1 MSLSLLHDSFIHMK
15 NDALIRL
22 KVFQIPKT
30 MEGYTQITHES
41 VVKEPKVFLRRI
53 PAEELRRF
61 LSQEEGSNI
70 TAAPE
75 EAQSEVTAGSS
86 GHEKLLDKIKKLEE
100 ELSQKNELIKN
111 LQEEVKRL
119 KAEEKNEKE
128 ISNETFNFSGDTLVA
143 PSLEEDINLNISVD
157 RLLQCKAIAKDISNE
172 NSLVISKIEEDSAHD
187 KKAKVSQGQS
197 PSTKA
202 RKRKQRNDVSNSSVE
217 NMSAWLAL
225 AKKENL
231 DKSDSDRS
239 NKRKFSDEDLNG
251 TVDNK
256 KKESQILIAAWVEPG
271 LRLKSFASQF
281 AHEAN
286 LISN

>member
-1 MSLSLLHDSFIHMK
+1 MK

-30 MEGYTQITHES
+30 MKGHKQITHES

-53 PAEELRRF
+53 PPEELRRF
-61 LSQEEGSNI
+61 LSREEGSNI
-70 TAAPE
+70 TVAHG

-100 ELSQKNELIKN
+100 ELSQKNELIQN

-119 KAEEKNEKE
+119 KGEEKNEKE
-128 ISNETFNFSGDTLVA
+128 ISNETFNFSSDTLV
-143 PSLEEDINLNISVD
+143 PTSLEEDINLNISVD
-157 RLLQCKAIAKDISNE
+157 RLLQCKAIAKDIRNE
-172 NSLVISKIEEDSAHD
+172 NSLVKSKIEEDLVND
-187 KKAKVSQGQS
+187 KNAKVSHGQS
-197 PSTKA
+197 PSTKT

-231 DKSDSDRS
+231 EKSDSDRGD
-239 NKRKFSDEDLNG
+239 KRKYSDEDLDG

-256 KKESQILIAAWVEPG
+256 KKEPQILIAAWVEPG

-281 AHEAN
+281 ANEAN
-286 LISN
+286 LINN